1 MPDYPRV
8 CPGCHVLTEESG
20 FARDRGKA
28 SGHRSYCRDCD
39 RQRARG
45 WYARNRDELYAQRE
59 AVREAERAATLKALE
74 PEHRERVKA
83 AKLAAE
89 EGARRQK
96 ALLRELGVEDVS
108 GEELSRRV
116 RAAGGLY
123 VREGST
129 GSLTRQAT
137 NK

>member
-8 CPGCHVLTEESG
+8 CPGCHVLTEEAG
-20 FARDRGKA
+20 FARDRSKT

-59 AVREAERAATLKALE
+59 AVREAARQAELKALE

-83 AKLAAE
+83 AKKAAE
-89 EGARRQK
+89 AGRRRQAK
-96 ALLRELGVEDVS
+96 LLAELGVEDIS

-123 VREGST
+123 IRGRV
-129 GSLTRQAT
+129 A
-137 NK
+137 